1 VGALVDKLALPLG
14 SRRAESSSG
23 KQRTVIVASG
33 NKDLALGREKGSD
46 GGMSATAGL
55 VAAVRSFS
63 RSYTS
68 WIGVLDE
75 GLLDTPYSLTE
86 SRVLFELA
94 QREATDVTALRRAIG
109 VDGGYLSRILARFAA
124 DGLIER
130 ERSEADGRRQV
141 VRLTDQGRA
150 AAEMLDGR
158 SREQLEGLLA
168 DLDAEQQRQLAAAM
182 GTVEKIL
189 AGGRPDTVT
198 LRPMGSG
205 DYGWVVQRHGV
216 LYAAEYRWNE
226 SFEALVARV
235 VADYVDQRE
244 DDPKRVAAWV
254 AEVDGK
260 PAGSVFCMR
269 KDERTAQLRLLLVEP
284 TARGLGV
291 GGRLVDECI
300 RFARDAGYDSLTLWT
315 NDVLVDARRIYQ
327 RAGFTLVEEEAHH
340 SFGHDLVG
348 QNWELRLI
356 PPGGSG
362 RSTAGSPARRAPT
375 PAGRS
380 TPAPG

>member
-1 VGALVDKLALPLG
+1 MGAEP
-14 SRRAESSSG
+14 S
-23 KQRTVIVASG
+23 
-33 NKDLALGREKGSD
+33 
-46 GGMSATAGL
+46 L

-94 QREATDVTALRRAIG
+94 QREATDVTALRRTIG

-150 AAEMLDGR
+150 AAEMLDRR
-158 SREQLEGLLA
+158 SRQQLEGLLA
-168 DLDAEQQRQLAAAM
+168 DLDAEQQRQLAGAM
-182 GTVEKIL
+182 STVERIL
-189 AGGRPDTVT
+189 AGGRPDAVT

-216 LYAAEYRWNE
+216 LYASEYRWNE
-226 SFEALVARV
+226 SFEALVARI

-244 DDPKRVAAWV
+244 EDPKRVAAWV

-260 PAGSVFCMR
+260 PVGSIFCMR

-300 RFARDAGYDSLTLWT
+300 RFAREAGYETLVLWT
-315 NDVLVDARRIYQ
+315 NDVLVEARRIYE
-327 RAGFTLVEEEAHH
+327 RAGFTLVEEEPHH

-348 QNWELRLI
+348 QNWELAL
-356 PPGGSG
+356 G
-362 RSTAGSPARRAPT
+362 
-375 PAGRS
+375 
-380 TPAPG
+380 

>member
-1 VGALVDKLALPLG
+1 M
-14 SRRAESSSG
+14 SS
-23 KQRTVIVASG
+23 
-33 NKDLALGREKGSD
+33 DE
-46 GGMSATAGL
+46 GL

-68 WIGVLDE
+68 WIGALDE

-94 QREATDVTALRRAIG
+94 QREATDVTALRRTIG

-124 DGLIER
+124 DALIAR
-130 ERSEADGRRQV
+130 SRSEADGRRQV

-150 AAEMLDGR
+150 AAEMLDRR
-158 SREQLEGLLA
+158 SRQQLEGLLA
-168 DLDAEQQRQLAAAM
+168 AFDDQQQRQLTTAM
-182 GTVEKIL
+182 ATVEQIL
-189 AGGRPDTVT
+189 AGGRPDAVT

-205 DYGWVVQRHGV
+205 DYGWVVQRHGL
-216 LYAAEYRWNE
+216 LYAGEYRWNE

-235 VADYVDQRE
+235 VADYVDQRHH
-244 DDPKRVAAWV
+244 DPKRVAAWV

-260 PAGSVFCMR
+260 PVGSIFCMR

-291 GGRLVDECI
+291 GRRLVDECI
-300 RFARDAGYDSLTLWT
+300 RFARDTGYETLVLWT
-315 NDVLVDARRIYQ
+315 NDVLVEARRIYE
-327 RAGFTLVEEEAHH
+327 RAGFTLVDEEPHH

-348 QNWELRLI
+348 QNWTLPLA
-356 PPGGSG
+356 
-362 RSTAGSPARRAPT
+362 T
-375 PAGRS
+375 
-380 TPAPG
+380 